1 MDLFVIYDSHLC
13 CHIIHLNHTLGVNI
27 SPKLIMTQTCN
38 YELYYKKSSK
48 LFLKINVN
56 MQKLY
61 FKVVAILRPYIKRL
75 IPEMKLRVLN
85 IDGLFIKVSITD
97 VRG

>member
-1 MDLFVIYDSHLC
+1 
-13 CHIIHLNHTLGVNI
+13 
-27 SPKLIMTQTCN
+27 MTQTCN